1 MEVIQQSSQQHPE
14 SDLNIKM
21 LVQPDDVQ
29 VKRVGRASCIEP
41 ELKVSLESEA
51 LYPMSVTLNAYLKV
65 LGKDNKHKMILLRKS
80 DEVMMTKVH
89 RREVISMK
97 LRFLKTIKVQVLKR
111 NLGVARPEA
120 SVVFEAVNRHGEVI
134 ASVSTSHFAIIS
146 DPRYLDEVKKRRVG
160 EKGDVADSD
169 DDSYQPPTMRRGV
182 KRQRLS
188 PVMEYEGPVGADS
201 PLDTSGDF
209 EPSSPYEPAIP
220 SSPSSSSSPSSP
232 VSPSTSYCSP
242 IYLTPLQTL
251 RNTSDFDLFADSEEE
266 YKLIKLVES
275 LKYSRGCTPQLC
287 TFQVLPPVT
296 QTM

>member
-1 MEVIQQSSQQHPE
+1 MEEVVHNAE
-14 SDLNIKM
+14 SDLHLKM

-41 ELKVSLESEA
+41 ELKVCLESDA

-134 ASVSTSHFAIIS
+134 ATMSTSHFAIIS

-160 EKGDVADSD
+160 ERGDLAESD
-169 DDSYQPPTMRRGV
+169 DDSYQPPTLKKGIKRR
-182 KRQRLS
+182 RLAS
-188 PVMEYEGPVGADS
+188 AGEYEGPLNSGEASALLSDNLDS
-201 PLDTSGDF
+201 SYDS
-209 EPSSPYEPAIP
+209 SSPQ
-220 SSPSSSSSPSSP
+220 SPTSPSSP
-232 VSPSTSYCSP
+232 VSPASPYQSTPTP

-251 RNTSDFDLFADSEEE
+251 RNISDFELFADSEEE

-275 LKYSRGCTPQLC
+275 LKHRGCSQQLC
-287 TFQVLPPVT
+287 SFQVLPSVA
-296 QTM
+296 QT

>member
-1 MEVIQQSSQQHPE
+1 MEEVVHNAE
-14 SDLNIKM
+14 SDLHLKM

-41 ELKVSLESEA
+41 ELKVCLESDA

-65 LGKDNKHKMILLRKS
+65 LGKDSKHKMILLRKS

-134 ASVSTSHFAIIS
+134 ATMSTSHFAIIS

-160 EKGDVADSD
+160 ERSDVAESD
-169 DDSYQPPTMRRGV
+169 EDSYQPPTLKKGIKRR
-182 KRQRLS
+182 RLLA
-188 PVMEYEGPVGADS
+188 PVGEYEGPINSGEGS
-201 PLDTSGDF
+201 PLLPDGNLDSSYYSSPPQSPAY
-209 EPSSPYEPAIP
+209 PSSPASPA
-220 SSPSSSSSPSSP
+220 SPYQSA
-232 VSPSTSYCSP
+232 P

-251 RNTSDFDLFADSEEE
+251 RNISDFELFADSEEE

-275 LKYSRGCTPQLC
+275 LKHRGCSQQLC
-287 TFQVLPPVT
+287 SFQVLPYAA
-296 QTM
+296 QT